1 MDVALIRKRLKT
13 EIDQARR
20 TAAERRER
28 SKTATRAYAT
38 FLEEIA
44 VPTFRQVANI
54 LRAEGIPFEVQTPL
68 DGVRLVSDRSRD
80 DVIALELDATQDP
93 PQVMLSSMRTLGQPG
108 AADGAGGPG
117 ANRDR
122 AHHPGRCARPPA
134 RRATAVAGVGGL
146 QARRSTSDVST
157 FSRLSATSNV

>member
-44 VPTFRQVANI
+44 VPTFRHVANV
-54 LRAEGIPFEVQTPL
+54 LRSESIPFEVQTPL

-80 DVIALELDATQDP
+80 DVIALELDATHDP
-93 PQVMLSSMRTLGQPG
+93 PQVMLSSMRSWGSRVLQTE
-108 AADGAGGPG
+108 
-117 ANRDR
+117 R
-122 AHHPGRCARPPA
+122 AVKER
-134 RRATAVAGVGGL
+134 TAVEL
-146 QARRSTSDVST
+146 ITPEDVLDCLLEEL
-157 FSRLSATSNV
+157 RPWLA

>member
-44 VPTFRQVANI
+44 VPTFRHVANV
-54 LRAEGIPFEVQTPL
+54 LRSEGIPFEVQTPL

-80 DVIALELDATQDP
+80 DVIALELDATHDP
-93 PQVMLSSMRTLGQPG
+93 PQVMLSSMRSWGSRVLQTE
-108 AADGAGGPG
+108 
-117 ANRDR
+117 R
-122 AHHPGRCARPPA
+122 AVKER
-134 RRATAVAGVGGL
+134 TAVEL
-146 QARRSTSDVST
+146 ITPEDVLDCLLEEL
-157 FSRLSATSNV
+157 RPWLA